1 MSVAK
6 LRRKKQSNQ
15 ENERIKL
22 GLKKNYKDDFNVA
35 TTIGDKTKD
44 IVSHKKI
51 PDNKNQD

>member
-6 LRRKKQSNQ
+6 LRRQKQAKQ

-22 GLKKNYKDDFNVA
+22 GLKKNYKDDFNVE
-35 TTIGDKTKD
+35 TTIGNKRKVM
-44 IVSHKKI
+44 VSQKI